1 MPKSKSAYSVPTK
14 KEKPETYI
22 FVVWVDNEAG
32 VLARVVGLFS
42 GRGYNIES
50 LAVAEVDAI
59 KNISR
64 ITIVTTGTP
73 QVIDQIKLQLTKLV
87 PVHKVAEF
95 QREDKN
101 VIFKEMALF
110 KVVGKRNKIE
120 KCLNACKRFNPIIL
134 DKTKTSAVIQITALR
149 REIDKMNKKLKSKG
163 LVSTSRTGA
172 IAMTRGA
179 EICLLY
185 TSDAAD
191 ES

>member
-1 MPKSKSAYSVPTK
+1 MSKSKSAYSVPTK
-14 KEKPETYI
+14 KQKSDTYI

-95 QREDKN
+95 KREDKD

-110 KVVGKRNKIE
+110 KIVGKKIKME
-120 KCLNACKRFNPIIL
+120 KCINACKKFNPIIL
-134 DKTKTSAVIQITALR
+134 DETKTSKVIQVTALR
-149 REIDKMNKKLKSKG
+149 REIDIMNKKLKPLG

-172 IAMTRGA
+172 VAMTRGA
-179 EICLLY
+179 KIFN
-185 TSDAAD
+185 
-191 ES
+191 

>member
-1 MPKSKSAYSVPTK
+1 MSKSKSAYSVPTK
-14 KEKPETYI
+14 KQKSDTYI

-50 LAVAEVDAI
+50 LAVAEIDAI

-73 QVIDQIKLQLTKLV
+73 QVIDQIKLQLAQVV

-95 QREDKN
+95 KREDKD

-110 KVVGKRNKIE
+110 KIVGNKNKMQ
-120 KCLNACKRFNPIIL
+120 KCVNACKKFNPVVL
-134 DKTKTSAVIQITALR
+134 DETKTSKVIQVTALR
-149 REIDKMNKKLKSKG
+149 REIDIMNKKLKSLG

-172 IAMTRGA
+172 VAMTRGA
-179 EICLLY
+179 KIFN
-185 TSDAAD
+185 
-191 ES
+191 